1 MTADT
6 GISSSSAIV
15 GRSLVW
21 MVLACLMFALV
32 MVSIRLFLT
41 DLPPPQT
48 VFLRYFL
55 GIFLIAPFL
64 RSTPQTVF
72 QSPVKN
78 ALILRSVLHGSAVFL
93 WFYGVLSIP
102 LAEVNAMLNLG
113 PIYAT
118 IGAALFMGEQLRF
131 RRIAAIVVAFL
142 GALIIIRPGFA
153 EIGLGTLA
161 VMVTAMLFAASDLFA
176 KQLKAHHDD
185 NSIILILSVGIS
197 IMMLL
202 PAVAVWQ
209 SPSPQNWIGVFAI
222 TGCATL
228 GHVSLMRSFS
238 GPMWAAQTGKYVQ
251 LLFVVIF
258 GIVLFDEIP
267 EVPVLAGALVVLAS
281 VSYIA
286 IREGR
291 LRKQANLH

>member
-1 MTADT
+1 
-6 GISSSSAIV
+6 
-15 GRSLVW
+15 
-21 MVLACLMFALV
+21 
-32 MVSIRLFLT
+32 
-41 DLPPPQT
+41 
-48 VFLRYFL
+48 
-55 GIFLIAPFL
+55 
-64 RSTPQTVF
+64 
-72 QSPVKN
+72 
-78 ALILRSVLHGSAVFL
+78 
-93 WFYGVLSIP
+93 
-102 LAEVNAMLNLG
+102 
-113 PIYAT
+113 
-118 IGAALFMGEQLRF
+118 MGERLRF
-131 RRIAAIVVAFL
+131 RRIAAICVAFI

-153 EIGLGTLA
+153 EIGLGTIA
-161 VMVTAMLFAASDLFA
+161 VMATAMLFAASDLFA

-209 SPSPQNWIGVFAI
+209 TLSPQNWIGVFAI

-238 GPMWAAQTGKYVQ
+238 GPMWAAQTGKYIQ
-251 LLFVVIF
+251 LIFVVIF
-258 GIVLFDEIP
+258 GIVLFNEIP
-267 EVPVLAGALVVLAS
+267 EMPVLAGALVVLAS